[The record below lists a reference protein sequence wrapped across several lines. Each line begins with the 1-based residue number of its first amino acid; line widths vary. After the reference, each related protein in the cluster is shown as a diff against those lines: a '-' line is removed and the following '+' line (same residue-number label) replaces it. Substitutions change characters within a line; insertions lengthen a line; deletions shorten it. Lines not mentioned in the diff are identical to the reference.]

1 MRIDLP
7 NDNWAELRE
16 PSEVSERGRRPVVS
30 SLNRVSQEGWKVL
43 GNLTESQ
50 VTDAVAN
57 TEAKE
62 ATLGLPAADLEAI
75 QTANDQCIVAL
86 VREWSYKLPLTIDGC
101 LDLPG
106 PAYDKLRDAC
116 APAVQS
122 LFISFEPTVNEPD
135 SPFVP
140 SSESNG
146 HSREDQSI
154 VEIPSRPNGE
164 PISSSTVSAS
174 V

>member
-30 SLNRVSQEGWKVL
+30 SLNRVSQAGWKAL
-43 GNLTESQ
+43 ESMSATQ
-50 VTDAVAN
+50 VKDAVA
-57 TEAKE
+57 TDDKE
-62 ATLGLPAADLEAI
+62 ATGLPSADLEAI
-75 QTANDQCIVAL
+75 ATANDHCIVAL

-122 LFISFEPTVNEPD
+122 LFVSFEPTVNEPD

-154 VEIPSRPNGE
+154 VEIPSRPNSE